1 MSESILEYLELA
13 GGVINLFAVLVII
26 AGFAMAAGGY
36 ALRFRVLALKQNFS
50 RFKIELGSALTLA
63 LEILILAD
71 VIETITAEPTFHS
84 LSVLAL
90 LIVLRTIVSWT
101 LVLETEGHWPWQSS
115 GEDDLEQ
122 AHA

>member
-36 ALRFRVLALKQNFS
+36 ALRYRALALKQNFS

-84 LSVLAL
+84 LSILAL

-115 GEDDLEQ
+115 GEDDQEQ